1 MMNKQRF
8 AIIGCVGFI
17 LFLALVSLQATGK
30 SANSSGSGSQ
40 PQPVV
45 APAATSASA
54 KSTPA
59 PVHEMTQPVQPIPQP
74 VPIPPGMSEE
84 SVPPSAPTLL
94 PTLLLG
100 LLVSGTVVLILGFA
114 IGLSPRR
121 NNNGRFIY
129 RSLPAEGVHA

>member
-1 MMNKQRF
+1 MIEQRF

-17 LFLALVSLQATGK
+17 LFSALVSLQATGK

-84 SVPPSAPTLL
+84 SVPPSAPTLAA
-94 PTLLLG
+94 TG
-100 LLVSGTVVLILGFA
+100 SEADG
-114 IGLSPRR
+114 PRT
-121 NNNGRFIY
+121 
-129 RSLPAEGVHA
+129 AHAS